1 VLEFDRDIR
10 GGDGFAVARDI
21 LDSGRALAK
30 MNAIIDA
37 QGRIEAPPLARLT
50 LEIAAPA
57 DGTVTAIDCETM
69 ARIARLAGAPKV
81 KGAGVD
87 LLKKLG
93 ERVMR
98 GEALYRLHAETVTEL
113 EFAREV
119 AVRASG
125 FTIGTPE
132 QIARGFVEF

>member
-1 VLEFDRDIR
+1 
-10 GGDGFAVARDI
+10 
-21 LDSGRALAK
+21 
-30 MNAIIDA
+30 
-37 QGRIEAPPLARLT
+37 
-50 LEIAAPA
+50 
-57 DGTVTAIDCETM
+57 
-69 ARIARLAGAPKV
+69 
-81 KGAGVD
+81 
-87 LLKKLG
+87 
-93 ERVMR
+93 MR